1 MRDAQG
7 LNPSRV
13 TRHELNKFM
22 KNIKLF
28 IILLIILILI
38 TSVSCVFARV
48 GGGHTY
54 GGGDSDGGGYSGG
67 GSSGGGGG
75 DGEIIFLLIRLL
87 IWLII
92 EVPAIGIPL
101 TLIIIIA
108 AVAYYA
114 RKARKET
121 SYRSPSYVNNY
132 YTPKPPRI
140 TGALSEKISDYKHKD
155 PNFSRPLFL
164 DFIQLLYT
172 KVQTARGDKS
182 WAGLTPYISENILN
196 LERMGV
202 SPSPPDKVDD
212 IVIGSSNIKKIDSTS
227 PGFDKITVEFEAN
240 YTEHRA
246 GQKPEAVIY
255 YTKEIWIF
263 QRKKGVLSKGPEEI
277 TSFHCP
283 SCGSPVEVKRDGT
296 CPHCDMVVN
305 RGDFHWQLS
314 SVLSI
319 EKYPRPPLKFTGHS
333 VERGTELPDIV
344 QHNIQSVKRAF
355 QARYPNFSWNEFNQ
369 KVRHTFMTLQH
380 AWSTCNWELSRHLE
394 TDHLFSTHRYW
405 IERYKKEG
413 FRNCIEDIEILSIA
427 HVKIEQDA
435 YYESITV
442 RIKASMKDY
451 TVDKT
456 GHVVE
461 GNKNKARTFSEYW
474 TFIRRAGFAEDKK
487 EKKEHT
493 CPNCG
498 ADIKVSMAGICE
510 YCDSKI
516 TSGEFD
522 WILSNIEQ
530 DEAYKG

>member
-1 MRDAQG
+1 
-7 LNPSRV
+7 
-13 TRHELNKFM
+13 M
-22 KNIKLF
+22 KNFYIKLS
-28 IILLIILILI
+28 ILLIALILI

-67 GSSGGGGG
+67 GGGGG
-75 DGEIIFLLIRLL
+75 DGEIIFLLVRLL

-92 EVPAIGIPL
+92 EVPVIGIPL

-114 RKARKET
+114 GKARKGT

-132 YTPKPPRI
+132 YTPKTPRR
-140 TGALSEKISDYKHKD
+140 TGALSEQIGTYKHKD

-172 KVQTARGDKS
+172 KVQIARGDKS

-212 IVIGSSNIKKIDSTS
+212 IVIGTSNIKKIDTTS
-227 PGFDKITVEFEAN
+227 SQFDKITVEFEAN
-240 YTEHRA
+240 YTEHRSR
-246 GQKPEAVIY
+246 PEVEAVIY

-296 CPHCDMVVN
+296 CPYCDMVVN

-319 EKYPRPPLKFTGHS
+319 EKYPRPPLKFTGSS
-333 VERGTELPDIV
+333 VERGTELPDVV

-413 FRNCIEDIEILSIA
+413 FRNCIEDIEILSIT

-442 RIKASMKDY
+442 RIKASMRDY

-456 GHVVE
+456 GHIVD
-461 GNKNKARTFSEYW
+461 GNKNRARVFSEYW
-474 TFIRRAGFAEDKK
+474 TFIRRAGFADDKK

-498 ADIKVSMAGICE
+498 ADIKVNMAGICE